1 MSRRY
6 RNNPKQNK
14 KTFISILFNKW
25 TLLTILFLVVVIL
38 AITAAKITK
47 THNSAERQKEI
58 SKTRKKQLNNPAFQS
73 FKKNMT
79 PRLDFEKLKQ
89 SEYPELKKEISN
101 AIKES
106 KISGSVLAIKDNKLI
121 INKAFGYSDKDADK
135 KLTTDSDYMIASIQ
149 KSFTAVAIMRLVE
162 DKKLTLYTP
171 LSQFYPQIPNSDY
184 ITIRSLLDMTSG
196 LFLADY
202 EPTKIEEDDV
212 LEEML
217 PYVYY
222 QPLYNGWEYSAVN
235 YNILAGIIKQV
246 SGQSYEDYVTEQII
260 KPLNLKHTVFYDKKI
275 NSKDSVKAYK
285 GTTEDPYAKEHEMS
299 IKKYAVEL
307 GTGNIFT
314 TAPDLMTYFQGL
326 IDGHVLRKNNLETLI
341 THDLMYFD
349 YRYASGVYDYAD
361 HFLAHGIISGFES
374 SAVLSKDGSTGII
387 FLSNTYNR
395 ENRNLELI
403 KDIYKKITVPTE
415 STDFTP
421 EQQGYNYLPDG
432 EQVYY

>member
-58 SKTRKKQLNNPAFQS
+58 SETRKKQLNNPEFQS

-89 SEYPELKKEISN
+89 SEYPELEKEIST
-101 AIKES
+101 AITES
-106 KISGSVLAIKDNKLI
+106 KFSGSVLAIKDNKLI

-184 ITIRSLLDMTSG
+184 ITIRNLLDMTSG
-196 LFLADY
+196 LFIASHAK
-202 EPTKIEEDDV
+202 TKIEEDDV

-222 QPLYNGWEYSAVN
+222 EPLYDGWKYSAVN
-235 YNILAGIIKQV
+235 YNILAGIIKQL
-246 SGQSYEDYVTEQII
+246 SGQSYQDYITEQII
-260 KPLNLKHTVFYDKKI
+260 KPLKLKDTKFYEKRI
-275 NSKDSVKAYK
+275 NRKDTAKSYK
-285 GTTEDPYAKEHEMS
+285 WTAKNPYSEEYTMKPGN
-299 IKKYAVEL
+299 YAAEL
-307 GTGNIFT
+307 GTGNLFT
-314 TAPDLMTYFQGL
+314 TTSDLLTYFQGL
-326 IDGHVLRKNNLETLI
+326 IDGHILRKNNLQTLL
-341 THDLMYFD
+341 THDLMY
-349 YRYASGVYDYAD
+349 YDYTYGGGLYD
-361 HFLAHGIISGFES
+361 KGDYYSSHGIIMGFES
-374 SAVLSKDGSTGII
+374 TVCLSKDGSTGIV
-387 FLSNTYNR
+387 FLSNTFNR
-395 ENRNLELI
+395 ENMSENLVYDLYTKINTPDEDYN
-403 KDIYKKITVPTE
+403 DINQ
-415 STDFTP
+415 DDM
-421 EQQGYNYLPDG
+421 NYEIPVEDPI
-432 EQVYY
+432 YY